1 MARLRL
7 FASARDAAG
16 TARDELPGTTV
27 GEVIAA
33 ANDRYG
39 DDFAEIVAN
48 SRVWCNGEPAEYD
61 DPVTG
66 LDEIAVLPPVSG
78 GDA

>member
-1 MARLRL
+1 MPRLRL

-39 DDFAEIVAN
+39 DAFAEIAAN
-48 SRVWCNGEPAEYD
+48 SRVWCNGEPAEFD
-61 DPVTG
+61 DPVADS
-66 LDEIAVLPPVSG
+66 DEIAILPPVSG
-78 GDA
+78 GAP